1 MHPPAIGVTL
11 NNYERGQSTADR
23 LHMAAAGSSLQSQ
36 APVCPGQIC
45 LGSVMAI
52 PGRGTIE
59 PRPLEQVLSQA
70 RKLLEQYYATL
81 KQGSDS
87 FNDRFKQVELE
98 LSTTGTYILT
108 KSELLFGAKLAWR
121 NSARCIGR
129 IQWNKL
135 HLFDCRHVTTCQ
147 EMFDALCTHIQ
158 FSTNNGNIRS
168 AITVFPPRSSSR
180 SDFRV
185 WNPQLLSYA
194 GYKNADGS
202 IIGDPINVEFTEV
215 CTKLGWQGEG
225 TQWDILPLV
234 LSSATEG
241 PKYYDLPTELV
252 LQVHLTHPSREC
264 VDVTRKSYRGLVIFG
279 CGGVDFFLP
288 PSLGFAPDIRHTCF
302 RYDWFEKLGIRWY
315 GLPAVSGM
323 LFDCGGVEFPAA
335 PFNGWYMS
343 TEIGCRDL
351 CDPQRYNML
360 ETVAVGMGMDT
371 STSVNL
377 WKDKALVEKQ
387 GVTVVDH
394 HTASSNFMK
403 HMENEQRLRGGC
415 PADWVWIV
423 PPMSGSITPVFHQ
436 EMAMYHL
443 KPSFDYQESAW
454 KSHPWKEH
462 AQSGKISVK
471 CKKFHFKQIARAVC
485 LTIRFYRA
493 ALLRRIKATVLYATE
508 TGKSETYAKR
518 LTEIFNHSF
527 NATLA
532 NAPVVLS
539 QTAEDGEIEVRI
551 SVYCM
556 DEFDIEQLP
565 HESLLLIVA
574 STFGN
579 GDAPE
584 NGEILNCKF
593 LKSQQRLPLQ
603 WSGETDACH
612 IVVTSRFLD
621 IVGLRPSSSS
631 IEFIQ

>member
-1 MHPPAIGVTL
+1 MFCEVWTTKGRGGEEGVHHRSGEGRVFNVGSWWSVQNFFRRRVDNMHPPAIGVTL

-70 RKLLEQYYATL
+70 RTLLEQYYVTL

-98 LSTTGTYILT
+98 VSTTGTYILT
-108 KSELLFGAKLAWR
+108 KSELLFGAKQAWR

-135 HLFDCRHVTTCQ
+135 HSYHHPAVTLAKPSVGRLKLAKVAQRNPRKVESLFLTSLWARRIWFQ
-147 EMFDALCTHIQ
+147 
-158 FSTNNGNIRS
+158 S
-168 AITVFPPRSSSR
+168 AITVFPPRTSSR

-241 PKYYDLPTELV
+241 PK
-252 LQVHLTHPSREC
+252 
-264 VDVTRKSYRGLVIFG
+264 
-279 CGGVDFFLP
+279 
-288 PSLGFAPDIRHTCF
+288 
-302 RYDWFEKLGIRWY
+302 YDWFEKLGIRWY

-462 AQSGKISVK
+462 AQSGKISVR

-527 NATLA
+527 NAT
-532 NAPVVLS
+532 
-539 QTAEDGEIEVRI
+539 
-551 SVYCM
+551 VYCM

-584 NGEILNCKF
+584 NGEDLYLGQPRHAEEWAPEQCRHFGEDRLSSGHPPLSWSPPQNPHLGLAWQSLHTCPNLKQF
-593 LKSQQRLPLQ
+593 L
-603 WSGETDACH
+603 H
-612 IVVTSRFLD
+612 
-621 IVGLRPSSSS
+621 
-631 IEFIQ
+631 